1 MFFVNIIIGKRL
13 KRVGRNNNFCWCNK
27 MIFLERK
34 VKMAL
39 YSLQDNENERVVIGK
54 VMVTNNIIDTV
65 SLLQQRLKNEGLRDG
80 GRLHLRVSPEEKE
93 MIRSKAEAEKMTM
106 SSLIL
111 NTLDKIDNPITVNLD
126 DSDLR
131 DLLIQVRR
139 INVNVRTFLKQVGT
153 GEHFTIEDR
162 QEMEQ
167 QLVSNEKF
175 VLDEYK
181 RVRELVS
188 KIESMNTEEAAE
200 FAKKVI
206 NNNLESVNDIEGH
219 FE

>member
-1 MFFVNIIIGKRL
+1 MKRTESIQ
-13 KRVGRNNNFCWCNK
+13 V
-27 MIFLERK
+27 
-34 VKMAL
+34 
-39 YSLQDNENERVVIGK
+39 
-54 VMVTNNIIDTV
+54 
-65 SLLQQRLKNEGLRDG
+65 RLPDG

-139 INVNVRTFLKQVGT
+139 INANVRTFLKQVGT
-153 GEHFTIEDR
+153 GEHFSIEDR

-181 RVRELVS
+181 RARKLVS
-188 KIESMNTEEAAE
+188 RIESMNTEEAVE
-200 FAKKVI
+200 FAKKI
-206 NNNLESVNDIEGH
+206 TNNNLESVNDIDEH

>member
-1 MFFVNIIIGKRL
+1 
-13 KRVGRNNNFCWCNK
+13 
-27 MIFLERK
+27 MIK
-34 VKMAL
+34 
-39 YSLQDNENERVVIGK
+39 
-54 VMVTNNIIDTV
+54 
-65 SLLQQRLKNEGLRDG
+65 
-80 GRLHLRVSPEEKE
+80 
-93 MIRSKAEAEKMTM
+93 SKAEAEKMTM

-111 NTLDKIDNPITVNLD
+111 RTLDKIDNPITVNLD

-153 GEHFTIEDR
+153 SEQFSIEDR

-167 QLVSNEKF
+167 QLVSNEQL

-181 RVRELVS
+181 IVKELVS
-188 KIESMNTEEAAE
+188 KIESMNTEEVAE

-206 NNNLESVNDIEGH
+206 NNNLESVNDIDEH

>member
-1 MFFVNIIIGKRL
+1 MKRTESIQ
-13 KRVGRNNNFCWCNK
+13 V
-27 MIFLERK
+27 
-34 VKMAL
+34 
-39 YSLQDNENERVVIGK
+39 
-54 VMVTNNIIDTV
+54 
-65 SLLQQRLKNEGLRDG
+65 RLPDG

-93 MIRSKAEAEKMTM
+93 MIRSKAEAERMTM
-106 SSLIL
+106 SSLVL

-139 INVNVRTFLKQVGT
+139 INANVRTFLKQVGT
-153 GEHFTIEDR
+153 GEHFSIEDR

-175 VLDEYK
+175 VLGEYK
-181 RVRELVS
+181 RARKLVS
-188 KIESMNTEEAAE
+188 RIESMNTEEAVE
-200 FAKKVI
+200 FAKKI
-206 NNNLESVNDIEGH
+206 TNNNLESVKEIDEH

>member
-1 MFFVNIIIGKRL
+1 MKRTESIQ
-13 KRVGRNNNFCWCNK
+13 V
-27 MIFLERK
+27 
-34 VKMAL
+34 
-39 YSLQDNENERVVIGK
+39 
-54 VMVTNNIIDTV
+54 
-65 SLLQQRLKNEGLRDG
+65 RLPDG

-111 NTLDKIDNPITVNLD
+111 RALDKIDNPITVNLD

-139 INVNVRTFLKQVGT
+139 INANVRTFLKQVGT
-153 GEHFTIEDR
+153 GEHFSIEDR

-167 QLVSNEKF
+167 QLVSNEQL

-181 RVRELVS
+181 RVNKLVS
-188 KIESMNTEEAAE
+188 DIESLSTEEAVEIAKKIKQEKIES
-200 FAKKVI
+200 
-206 NNNLESVNDIEGH
+206 VNEIKGH

>member
-1 MFFVNIIIGKRL
+1 
-13 KRVGRNNNFCWCNK
+13 
-27 MIFLERK
+27 
-34 VKMAL
+34 
-39 YSLQDNENERVVIGK
+39 
-54 VMVTNNIIDTV
+54 
-65 SLLQQRLKNEGLRDG
+65 
-80 GRLHLRVSPEEKE
+80 
-93 MIRSKAEAEKMTM
+93 MTM

-111 NTLDKIDNPITVNLD
+111 RAMDKIDNPITVNLD

-139 INVNVRTFLKQVGT
+139 INANVRTFLKQVGT
-153 GEHFTIEDR
+153 SEQFSIEDR

-188 KIESMNTEEAAE
+188 KIESMNREEAAE
-200 FAKKVI
+200 FAEKVI
-206 NNNLESVNDIEGH
+206 NNNLESVNDIDEH

>member
-1 MFFVNIIIGKRL
+1 MKRTESIQ
-13 KRVGRNNNFCWCNK
+13 V
-27 MIFLERK
+27 
-34 VKMAL
+34 
-39 YSLQDNENERVVIGK
+39 
-54 VMVTNNIIDTV
+54 
-65 SLLQQRLKNEGLRDG
+65 RLPDG

-111 NTLDKIDNPITVNLD
+111 RALDKIDNPITVNLD

-139 INVNVRTFLKQVGT
+139 INANVRTFLKQVGT
-153 GEHFTIEDR
+153 GEHFSIEDR

-167 QLVSNEKF
+167 QLVSNEQF

-181 RVRELVS
+181 RVKELVS
-188 KIESMNTEEAAE
+188 KIESLSTEEAAE
-200 FAKKVI
+200 IAKKI
-206 NNNLESVNDIEGH
+206 KQEKIESVNEIKGH

>member
-1 MFFVNIIIGKRL
+1 
-13 KRVGRNNNFCWCNK
+13 
-27 MIFLERK
+27 
-34 VKMAL
+34 MAL

-131 DLLIQVRR
+131 VLLIQVRR

-153 GEHFTIEDR
+153 GEHFSIEDR

-167 QLVSNEKF
+167 QLVSNEQL

-181 RVRELVS
+181 RVKELVS

-200 FAKKVI
+200 FANKVI
-206 NNNLESVNDIEGH
+206 NNNLESVNDIDEH

>member
-1 MFFVNIIIGKRL
+1 MKRTESIQ
-13 KRVGRNNNFCWCNK
+13 V
-27 MIFLERK
+27 
-34 VKMAL
+34 
-39 YSLQDNENERVVIGK
+39 
-54 VMVTNNIIDTV
+54 
-65 SLLQQRLKNEGLRDG
+65 RLPDG

-111 NTLDKIDNPITVNLD
+111 RALDKIDNPITVNLD
-126 DSDLR
+126 DSDLL

-153 GEHFTIEDR
+153 SGHFSIEDR

-167 QLVSNEKF
+167 QLVSNEQL

-188 KIESMNTEEAAE
+188 KIESMNTEEAVE
-200 FAKKVI
+200 IAKKVI
-206 NNNLESVNDIEGH
+206 NNNLESVNDIDEH